1 MTTTE
6 EAGVG
11 HNSDAHRV
19 ARDQLRSFV
28 ERIQRLEEEKQ
39 TLADDIKD
47 VKGEAKAAGYDT
59 KTLAEMLKLLK
70 MDKDERS
77 EREALRDTYASA
89 LGVFG

>member
-11 HNSDAHRV
+11 HNSVNEETRA
-19 ARDQLRSFV
+19 QIKSFV

-47 VKGEAKAAGYDT
+47 VKGEAKAAGYDM

-70 MDKDERS
+70 MDVNERS